1 MVVILA
7 VELLYPVLSNMNMV
21 EFRICVLIVPYK
33 SMINTSP
40 IIPDSLLSDSLFL
53 LFFFYFFIL
62 PLQINTRF
70 SRSKTN
76 SPSHLS
82 TTSHC

>member
-40 IIPDSLLSDSLFL
+40 IIPDSSLSDSLFL
-53 LFFFYFFIL
+53 LFFLFFYFTI
-62 PLQINTRF
+62 
-70 SRSKTN
+70 TN
-76 SPSHLS
+76 
-82 TTSHC
+82 